1 MTGIYA
7 FLAAV
12 LFIFVSILY
21 GKAGNASAKKAK
33 AENKVLKTENEL
45 HKAVTPIVAESVQK
59 QTQAQTEY
67 EAMKKDIEQAKRN
80 NDMDALGKIASELA
94 QKALEMGAREAK

>member
-21 GKAGNASAKKAK
+21 GKAGKASANKAK

-67 EAMKKDIEQAKRN
+67 EAMKKDIEQAKKN
-80 NDMDALGKIASELA
+80 NDMDMMQKIASELVE
-94 QKALEMGAREAK
+94 KALEKGATLK